1 MSDGITFERQGI
13 PAAVLCTS
21 AFTQT
26 GQAMAEALGLPKY
39 PFAIGPHPLA
49 ILTPEET
56 RAWAEGMSKEVE
68 SLLLR
73 GRLS

>member
-13 PAAVLCTS
+13 PAAVICTS

-26 GQAMAEALGLPKY
+26 GHAIAEALGLPKY
-39 PFAIGPHPLA
+39 PFSAGPHPIA
-49 ILTPEET
+49 ILTPEEA
-56 RAWAEGMSKEVE
+56 RGWAEGVSKEVE

-73 GRLS
+73 GRVS

>member
-13 PAAVLCTS
+13 PAAVICTS

-26 GQAMAEALGLPKY
+26 GHAMAEALGMPKY
-39 PFAIGPHPLA
+39 PFSIGPHPIA
-49 ILTPEET
+49 ILTPDEVHL
-56 RAWAEGMSKEVE
+56 WAENISKEVE

>member
-13 PAAVLCTS
+13 PAAVLCTN

-26 GQAMAEALGLPKY
+26 GHAMAEALGLPKY
-39 PFAIGPHPLA
+39 PFSAGPHPIA
-49 ILTPEET
+49 ILTPEEA
-56 RAWAEGMSKEVE
+56 RPWAENMYKEVE

-73 GRLS
+73 GKLS